1 MSPKKSA
8 AITKG
13 FLLPSRTM
21 LCEVECL
28 QHVSISTKD
37 LDKTG
42 KIPASSIVT
51 KLLKQLTIYK
61 ALEEFGYFLGVTKLK
76 AIKNGINHDSK
87 KYIDFL
93 VVFNCRTLLP
103 VKGEV
108 MIGIVHSINRF
119 GVFLKSG
126 PMKVVYLSTRKMP
139 NYYFVDEGEPVFLSN
154 DMSRIENDVVV
165 RFVVFATRWN
175 QRTRDIRVLASIEGE
190 SLGPVSSA
198 GLDGFEV

>member
-1 MSPKKSA
+1 
-8 AITKG
+8 
-13 FLLPSRTM
+13 M

-28 QHVSISTKD
+28 QHVAVPTKD
-37 LDKTG
+37 VDTNG
-42 KIPASSIVT
+42 TVPTSSIVSS
-51 KLLKQLTIYK
+51 LLKQLKMCK

-76 AIKNGINHDSK
+76 NIGTGRINNESL

-93 VVFNCRTLLP
+93 VAFNCRTLLP

-108 MIGIVHSINRF
+108 MVGIVHSINRF

-126 PMKVVYLSTRKMP
+126 PMKIVYLSTRKMP
-139 NYYFVDEGEPVFLSN
+139 NYYYFVEEEGKPVFLSN
-154 DMSRIENDVVV
+154 DLSRIEKDVVI

-190 SLGPVSSA
+190 SLGPVTMA
-198 GLDGFEV
+198 GFDGFDI